1 MNYAC
6 PFCAKINDRHMGLT
20 CHVEPEDGDVSICVG
35 CGQLAVF
42 DLVNA
47 HMRVPTDDESHV
59 FARDADIQQYLEVW
73 RTAVRKTPH

>member
-1 MNYAC
+1 M
-6 PFCAKINDRHMGLT
+6 
-20 CHVEPEDGDVSICVG
+20 SICVG

-47 HMRVPTDDESHV
+47 CMRVPTDDESHM